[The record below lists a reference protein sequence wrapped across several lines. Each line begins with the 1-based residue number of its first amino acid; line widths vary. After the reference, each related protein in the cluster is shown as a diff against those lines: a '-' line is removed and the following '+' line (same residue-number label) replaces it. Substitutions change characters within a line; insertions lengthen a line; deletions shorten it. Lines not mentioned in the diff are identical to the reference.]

1 MTRPLASCIIFVTAI
16 VLLLAMVGPVSA
28 APAPSFTS
36 ITPKTGPTSGGTN
49 VVIRGTNFATGVT
62 VTIGGVAA
70 TNVIFINATYI
81 TATTPAGTL
90 GAKDVVI
97 TNTDSKK
104 GTGTGAFTYVAP
116 AAFSSITPNTGL
128 TTGGTAVTIYGTN
141 FIGTTGVTF
150 GGTAATGISVIN
162 YTAVSATAPAHA
174 AGAVNVV
181 ITTPNGT
188 ATGTNAF
195 TYVVP
200 PAFTSL
206 TPTSGPT
213 TGGTAVTIYG
223 TNFIGTTGVT
233 FGGSA
238 AIGFSVINYTAVLAT
253 PPAHAAGAVNVV
265 ITTPN
270 GTATGTNAFT
280 YIASNVA
287 ITLNQTSIFM
297 PLTAGGTATNTSLGI
312 TVTANIPFTVT
323 VADNT
328 GRITNVGYMGNY
340 TTGYV
345 LSPLNTK
352 LASPLGLAGTTN
364 STTAMKPITPPITS
378 TAQSLY
384 SGSAAVTSQLLAPNT
399 FTQPVAL
406 TDPVLP
412 VGSKYRID
420 LIFTIAAS

>member
-90 GAKDVVI
+90 GAKNVVI

-128 TTGGTAVTIYGTN
+128 TTGGN
-141 FIGTTGVTF
+141 
-150 GGTAATGISVIN
+150 
-162 YTAVSATAPAHA
+162 
-174 AGAVNVV
+174 
-181 ITTPNGT
+181 
-188 ATGTNAF
+188 
-195 TYVVP
+195 
-200 PAFTSL
+200 
-206 TPTSGPT
+206 
-213 TGGTAVTIYG
+213 AVTIYG